1 MGDKTKDL
9 TLFIFILLTIL
20 GFAFAFSTSMKAD
33 KNKRLFE
40 KEMAFRLDMEEQLSK
55 LRNEKI
61 NLTSLQNEKDAE
73 IQRKNQ
79 LIENLEKT
87 VSEKNSEIANLQS
100 ELEKL
105 TLLKEKLEDNL
116 KEELAK
122 QADKSK

>member
-9 TLFIFILLTIL
+9 TLFIFILLTII
-20 GFAFAFSTSMKAD
+20 GFAFAFSTSIKSD
-33 KNKRLFE
+33 KNKKLFE

-61 NLTSLQNEKDAE
+61 NLTSGLNEKDTE

-87 VSEKNSEIANLQS
+87 VTEKN
-100 ELEKL
+100 
-105 TLLKEKLEDNL
+105 
-116 KEELAK
+116 
-122 QADKSK
+122 